1 MKKTWTILLAAIF
14 LMACSNN
21 TPEQQVKQAVDEHS
35 GHLAQADN
43 NDYCD
48 SVNNGLIKEDT
59 LKGSPHRITMATING
74 THVHIEYGSP
84 GIKGRIIWG
93 GLVAYDNVWVTGA
106 HHATSVQF
114 NKEVEIANTRIPKGE
129 YAIFTIPGRDDWT
142 IIVNKNYEQHLA
154 DDYKAEED
162 LVRIKVKPQ
171 EHALVPRLTYRI
183 EKINEQEGEISMQW
197 EKINIKLPFKT
208 LNGL

>member
-1 MKKTWTILLAAIF
+1 MAPLVIVFI
-14 LMACSNN
+14 MACTN
-21 TPEQQVKQAVDEHS
+21 TTTERHVKQDATEHS
-35 GHLAQADN
+35 DHLAQAGS

-48 SVNNGLIKEDT
+48 SVNNGLIREDT

-84 GIKGRIIWG
+84 GVKGRIIWG

-114 NKEVEIANTRIPKGE
+114 NKEVEIAGTRIPKGI
-129 YAIFTIPGRDDWT
+129 YAIFTIPGRDSWT
-142 IIVNKNYEQHLA
+142 FIINKNYEQHLA
-154 DDYKAEED
+154 DDYKMEED
-162 LVRIKVKPQ
+162 LVRIKVKPG
-171 EHALVPRLTYRI
+171 EHTWVPRLTYRI
-183 EKINEQEGEISMQW
+183 DTINEQEGEISMQW

-208 LNGL
+208 FNGL